1 MATFAGKCPKC
12 CCAGSSSCWC
22 PLYNSAVANISLK
35 LPLLVVTFPLM
46 AFIGRTNP
54 GTFFQAK
61 QVQNSPFQ
69 PTKGRSGETLGQR
82 LTLLTTTRLR
92 DVPKAFRL
100 SLCFS
105 QKKSFKGST
114 KQTRRE
120 CLRRDLSA
128 SPLGPCL
135 EAEPRVHYGLFV
147 TLERCAPNGYKD
159 VLTSEVRL
167 TGLQLTVTPITDLIA
182 LPGTL

>member
-1 MATFAGKCPKC
+1 MPKVLLC
-12 CCAGSSSCWC
+12 WQQLLLCWC

-35 LPLLVVTFPLM
+35 PPLLVVIFPLM
-46 AFIGRTNP
+46 AFMGRKKTR
-54 GTFFQAK
+54 TLFQAK

-69 PTKGRSGETLGQR
+69 PTKGRSGETLGQQ
-82 LTLLTTTRLR
+82 LALLTATQLR
-92 DVPKAFRL
+92 NVLKAFRL
-100 SLCFS
+100 SPLFLP
-105 QKKSFKGST
+105 KKPFKGST
-114 KQTRRE
+114 KQTPRE

>member
-12 CCAGSSSCWC
+12 CCAGSSSCCVGVLSKVLPWQ
-22 PLYNSAVANISLK
+22 ILK

-54 GTFFQAK
+54 GTFFRAK

-92 DVPKAFRL
+92 NVPKAFRL

-114 KQTRRE
+114 KQTPRE